1 MYSHPSPAQSN
12 TSLSDDDR
20 EEDDIDKSTFFVEPA
35 SPTRWL
41 SKMHSLSLSDVDDSK
56 PVLHSP
62 VSRLPPE
69 VLIHILKQL
78 HNPRDLHTT
87 LFVSRTWCECS
98 VELLWHRPHFP
109 KPPSLFQMITVICRK
124 DQTFT
129 YPKFVRRLNFLTLGQ
144 DLSSQLFTRLAACT
158 RLERL
163 SLVNCSSITD
173 EALSTV
179 LPCCPNLVALDLTG
193 VVETT
198 DRAVLAL
205 ANTAHKLQGLNLG
218 GCKLVTDEGVL
229 AIANKCPQLRRIKL
243 NGLEFLTDNAVSAL
257 ALSCSV
263 LLEID
268 LNSCERITDV
278 SVRDLWTHSV
288 HMREFRFSH
297 CPELSDQGFP
307 APAKDIPP
315 LPNPFPNSTS
325 LTTPQLP
332 PLKLLH
338 PFEHLRVLDL
348 TACPDLTDD
357 AIEGI
362 ITNAPRIRN
371 LVLAKCVGLTD
382 AAVESICKLG
392 KNLHYLHLGHAS
404 GYVAAAHCVIFRD
417 PHTNIQ
423 DNRPISYAARPSLL
437 APAIH

>member
-20 EEDDIDKSTFFVEPA
+20 EEDDMDKSTFFVEPA
-35 SPTRWL
+35 SPARWL
-41 SKMHSLSLSDVDDSK
+41 SKMHLLSLSDADNTK
-56 PVLHSP
+56 PILHSP
-62 VSRLPPE
+62 ASHLPPE

-78 HNPRDLHTT
+78 HNPRDLHAT
-87 LFVSRTWCECS
+87 LLVSRTWCECS
-98 VELLWHRPHFP
+98 VELLWHKPHFP

-144 DLSSQLFTRLAACT
+144 DLSSQLFTRLAACS

-163 SLVNCSSITD
+163 TLVNCSSITD

-179 LPCCPNLVALDLTG
+179 LPCCPNLVALDLTN
-193 VVETT
+193 VTETT
-198 DRAVLAL
+198 DRAVVAL
-205 ANTAHKLQGLNLG
+205 ASTAHKLQGLNLG
-218 GCKLVTDEGVL
+218 ACKLVTDEGVV
-229 AIANKCPQLRRIKL
+229 AVANNCPQLRRIKL
-243 NGLEFLTDNAVSAL
+243 SGLELLTDNAVSAL
-257 ALSCSV
+257 AVSCPV

-268 LNSCERITDV
+268 LNCCERITDV

-307 APAKDIPP
+307 APAKEIPP
-315 LPNPFPNSTS
+315 VPNPFPNSTS
-325 LTTPQLP
+325 LMIPQHP
-332 PLKLLH
+332 PLKLPR
-338 PFEHLRVLDL
+338 PFEHLRMVDL

-357 AIEGI
+357 AVEGI
-362 ITNAPRIRN
+362 VTNAPKIRN

-404 GYVAAAHCVIFRD
+404 GYVAVDRIFWWFSRRH
-417 PHTNIQ
+417 PG
-423 DNRPISYAARPSLL
+423 
-437 APAIH
+437 